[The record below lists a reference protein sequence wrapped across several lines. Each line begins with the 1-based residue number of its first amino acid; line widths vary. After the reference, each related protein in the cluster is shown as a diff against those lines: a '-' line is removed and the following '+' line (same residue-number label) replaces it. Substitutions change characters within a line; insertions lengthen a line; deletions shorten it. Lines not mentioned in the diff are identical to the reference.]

1 MGDEAKDSD
10 GEHQQSE
17 RAGSG
22 VLSARLEDY
31 VETILQLERT
41 SRVARVSEIAAELDV
56 SSPSVTGALKILTAR
71 GLVSHAPYGHVTLTE
86 EGTRIA
92 TEVERRHVLI
102 RDFLT
107 GVLSLPADK
116 AEVTACK
123 LEHVLEP
130 DVLDHFVAHS
140 EELEAES
147 GEVASDSKGPQ

>member
-1 MGDEAKDSD
+1 MGDKEKDRGSASR
-10 GEHQQSE
+10 QSE
-17 RAGSG
+17 RARGE

-41 SRVARVSEIAAELDV
+41 SRVARVSEIAARLDV
-56 SSPSVTGALKILTAR
+56 SSPSVTGALKVLTAR

-116 AEVTACK
+116 AEATACK

-130 DVLDHFVAHS
+130 EVLDHFVAHS
-140 EELEAES
+140 EELEAKNRET
-147 GEVASDSKGPQ
+147 ASDSKGPQ